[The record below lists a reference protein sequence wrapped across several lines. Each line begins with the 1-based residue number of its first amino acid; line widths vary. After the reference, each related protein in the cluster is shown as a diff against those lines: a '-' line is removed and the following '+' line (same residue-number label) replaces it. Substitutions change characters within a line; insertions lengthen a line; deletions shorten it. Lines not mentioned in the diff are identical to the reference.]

1 MSYTNKFNL
10 RFEQLVLVQ
19 GAPEP
24 LSGLV
29 GEFIDSRQGQG
40 KGRVSLTFMLL
51 GEVFDQAHTLNNRH
65 LNHSVMTNQ

>member
-19 GAPEP
+19 GAPGKP

-29 GEFIDSRQGQG
+29 GAFIDSRQSQG
-40 KGRVSLTFMLL
+40 KGRVCLTFMPLAK
-51 GEVFDQAHTLNNRH
+51 VFVQAHTLN
-65 LNHSVMTNQ
+65 VTVV